1 MKSPVDPLSTIMDVL
16 CCLLIFPAS
25 FNNDGEDNE
34 LIYIGVGSITEG
46 FLFCFSRFSVF
57 LFLFSVFCEGDEDEV
72 LYILCADDD
81 EELWFASSV
90 DASSYSIEHFLSPLT
105 GWAC

>member
-1 MKSPVDPLSTIMDVL
+1 ML

-34 LIYIGVGSITEG
+34 LIYIGVGSVIEDW
-46 FLFCFSRFSVF
+46 LFCFSTLWVF

-90 DASSYSIEHFLSPLT
+90 DASSSSIEHCLSPVT
-105 GWAC
+105 G

>member
-1 MKSPVDPLSTIMDVL
+1 ML

-34 LIYIGVGSITEG
+34 LIYIGVGFIFEG
-46 FLFCFSRFSVF
+46 FLFCFSGLWVF
-57 LFLFSVFCEGDEDEV
+57 LFLFSVFCDDVNEV

-90 DASSYSIEHFLSPLT
+90 DASSSSIEHCLSPLT